1 MSSSLSKGL
10 VGVELLLLSG
20 DGSGLLSLVD
30 GGEGDGGG
38 GGGGGKIGLGRVSL
52 LGLSSLSG
60 EDNESEGADG
70 SKDGSVSCTRGD
82 KFTADGEEG
91 RQGTASN
98 DVPHRQTCASSPA
111 FPVLSATQ
119 TKDVPGSVSLES
131 LNVEL
136 LGLDGS
142 SSSSVVDGNSKTL
155 SLLLSDTGTLQ
166 LSEGESSTLSDLG
179 VVSDGG
185 ASDRRS
191 EGLERSDTKGG
202 GLGLSCLSPAGLASG
217 LVKPGAD
224 SSLLSGKGR
233 KVQAKGGGG
242 RAPRGRIDEGDKG
255 VGGRKRKEKP
265 AVSDRS
271 FEAPQ
276 IPSPSLIPVLL
287 SL

>member
-1 MSSSLSKGL
+1 MVSRWTSRERTESRERDALSLGLELTEAPLVSSSLSEGL

-38 GGGGGKIGLGRVSL
+38 GGGGGKVGLGRVSL

-70 SKDGSVSCTRGD
+70 SKDGSVTCTRGD
-82 KFTADGEEG
+82 KCTADGEEG
-91 RQGTASN
+91 RQETASN
-98 DVPHRQTCASSPA
+98 EGPTSPDLLLYQVLHPPSSP
-111 FPVLSATQ
+111 PPRL
-119 TKDVPGSVSLES
+119 KDVPGSVSLES

-136 LGLDGS
+136 LSLDGS
-142 SSSSVVDGNSKTL
+142 SSSSVVDGDSKTL

-202 GLGLSCLSPAGLASG
+202 GLGLSCLSPAGLSSG

-224 SSLLSGKGR
+224 SSL
-233 KVQAKGGGG
+233 
-242 RAPRGRIDEGDKG
+242 
-255 VGGRKRKEKP
+255 
-265 AVSDRS
+265 
-271 FEAPQ
+271 
-276 IPSPSLIPVLL
+276 
-287 SL
+287 